1 MSILDS
7 QGRIFGKVNL
17 IDALVIFIILLIV
30 VGGGLRVALG
40 LEFVHRADLV
50 EMVVRVEAP
59 VMRTEFAQR
68 LSPGGAIR
76 PGRAVE
82 DGEILSVKLHPPE
95 ARYLTTG
102 DFLEPVDPDEYSK
115 VELEFKGMGEIY
127 SNSYYL
133 EGERI
138 FLGEELPLEA
148 GEVFLRGRVMEVKPF
163 E

>member
-7 QGRIFGKVNL
+7 QGRIFGKINL
-17 IDALVIFIILLIV
+17 IDALVILIILLIV

-40 LEFVHRADLV
+40 LEFVHRADLI

-59 VMRTEFAQR
+59 VVRKEFAER
-68 LSPGGAIR
+68 LTPGGAIR
-76 PGRAVE
+76 PARAVE
-82 DGEILSVKLHPPE
+82 DGEILSVDLHPPQ

-102 DFLEPVDPDEYSK
+102 DFLEPVDPQDYAR

-138 FLGEELPLEA
+138 FLGEEISLEA
-148 GEVFLRGRVMEVKPF
+148 GEVFLRATVMEVKPF